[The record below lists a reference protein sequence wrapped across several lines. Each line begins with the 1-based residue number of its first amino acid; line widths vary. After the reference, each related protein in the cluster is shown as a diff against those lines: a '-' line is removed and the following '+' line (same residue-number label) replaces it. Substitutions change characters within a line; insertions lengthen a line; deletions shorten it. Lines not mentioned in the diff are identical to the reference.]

1 MCLGVPA
8 KVIEIRRDGEM
19 RIAIVEMGGMTL
31 EVLLTL
37 GEEVKPGD
45 YVIVHAGIAISKIDA
60 EELESILKLWREVIE
75 GSSAV

>member
-19 RIAIVEMGGMTL
+19 RIAVVEMGGITL

-45 YVIVHAGIAISKIDA
+45 YVIVHAGIAISKIDDA
-60 EELESILKLWREVIE
+60 ELESILKLWKEVIE
-75 GSSAV
+75 GNSTV